1 MKTYAF
7 GCNLCRQ
14 VCPENNELKRCEAKE
29 AYASW
34 SLDEQERMSSSSG
47 GIASIFY
54 ANFITEKKGTVFG
67 CSYDENLQLKFSSAT
82 KLEELKK
89 YKTSKYSQAY
99 IGKTF
104 KQIEKE
110 LINNRYVLFIG
121 TPCQIAGLK
130 SYLKKDYEK
139 LLTIDLICHGV
150 PSQKYLDDYIESL
163 NLLEK
168 PDNLTFRGEH
178 NFFFTLYKNKKI
190 IYSQKSNN
198 DKFFSAFLQ
207 GLFYRENCYTC
218 NYANSNRIGDITIGD
233 FWGLGKEIPFK
244 HSTEKGVSLVLINN
258 EKGNKFFNEIKDK
271 IFFEKRTLEEAIKG
285 NDQLRHPTNRHKSHD
300 LFLDIYLK
308 NGITEA
314 LNKTI

>member
-7 GCNLCRQ
+7 GCNLCRLI
-14 VCPENNELKRCEAKE
+14 CPENNELKRNEAKE

-34 SLDEQERMSSSSG
+34 SLDEQERKSSSSG

-54 ANFITEKKGTVFG
+54 AHFITEKNGIVFG
-67 CSYDENLQLKFSSAT
+67 CNYDENLQLKFSSAT
-82 KLEELKK
+82 TLDELKK

-104 KQIEKE
+104 KQVEKE
-110 LINNRYVLFIG
+110 LKNDKYVLFIG

-163 NLLEK
+163 NLPEK

-190 IYSQKSNN
+190 IYSEKSNN
-198 DKFFSAFLQ
+198 DKFFDAFLQ
-207 GLFYRENCYTC
+207 GLFYRKNCYSC
-218 NYANSNRIGDITIGD
+218 NYANSKRISDITIGD
-233 FWGLGKEIPFK
+233 FWGLGKEMPFN
-244 HSTEKGVSLVLINN
+244 HSTENGVSLVLINN

-271 IFFEKRTLEEAIKG
+271 IFFENRPLKEAING
-285 NDQLRHPTNRHKSHD
+285 NDQLRHPTPKHKKHD

-308 NGITEA
+308 NGINEA